1 MRIGTLASQCGL
13 TTKTI
18 RYYESIGL
26 LVEPERTPSGYRQ
39 YGDDVAQRLQ
49 FVADAQ
55 CAGLSLTEIKSV
67 LELKDAGASSCEH
80 TLVLLERHIADID
93 DQMARLGV
101 AKAELVRLAER
112 AQTLDPAACTDPH
125 RCQVVASDP
134 IQAVRGHFAA
144 GGRS

>member
-26 LVEPERTPSGYRQ
+26 LVEPERSPSGYRQ

-49 FVADAQ
+49 FVTDAQ
-55 CAGLSLTEIKSV
+55 CAGLSLTEIRLV

-80 TLVLLERHIADID
+80 TLALLERHIADID
-93 DQMARLGV
+93 DQLARLCV

-112 AQTLDPAACTDPH
+112 ARVLDPAACTDPH
-125 RCQVVASDP
+125 RCQVVAADRIP
-134 IQAVRGHFAA
+134 A
-144 GGRS
+144 GDRHVVAGDRS

>member
-1 MRIGTLASQCGL
+1 MRIGNLASQCGL

-26 LVEPERTPSGYRQ
+26 LIEPERSASGYRQ
-39 YGDDVAQRLQ
+39 YGDDVVRRLR

-55 CAGLSLTEIKSV
+55 CAGLSLNEIRSI
-67 LELKDAGASSCEH
+67 LALKDAGATSCEH
-80 TLVLLERHIADID
+80 TLALLERHIDDID
-93 DQMARLGV
+93 DQMTRLGV

-112 AQTLDPAACTDPH
+112 ARSLDPAECTDPH
-125 RCQVVASDP
+125 RCQVVTADRIP
-134 IQAVRGHFAA
+134 AGNRHVVA